1 MPVLDFAD
9 EATGK
14 TISVLVTLSEPDS
27 ARHAQV
33 VDGVTY
39 KRVYSAP
46 RAAVDNQK
54 GSLAQQDFNRVT
66 QNKNLKVGDMWNIAR
81 EMSQDRA
88 DKNGGYD
95 PVKEK
100 FYEKHLKEFGKP
112 HKDVIDR
119 NVKEKTAKVMEA
131 MGIKISD

>member
-1 MPVLDFAD
+1 MPVFDFAD

-14 TISVLVTLSEPDS
+14 TISVLVTLAEPDS
-27 ARHAQV
+27 ARHTQV
-33 VDGVTY
+33 VDGTTY

-46 RAAVDNQK
+46 LAAVDTQK
-54 GSLAQQDFNRVT
+54 GALTQNDFNRVT
-66 QNKNLKVGDMWNIAR
+66 TNKNLKVGDMWNIAQ

-95 PVKEK
+95 PVREK
-100 FYEKHLKEFGKP
+100 FYEKHQKEFGKP
-112 HKDVIDR
+112 HKDAIDR
-119 NVKEKTAKVMEA
+119 NVREKTAKVMAA

>member
-1 MPVLDFAD
+1 MPVYSFAS
-9 EATGK
+9 EEGK
-14 TISVLVTLSEPDS
+14 EISVLVRLDEPNE
-27 ARHAQV
+27 ARQV
-33 VDGVTY
+33 QIVDGVTY

-46 RAAVDNQK
+46 RAAVDTQK
-54 GSLAQQDFNRVT
+54 GSLSQEDFNRVT
-66 QNKNLKVGDMWNIAR
+66 QNKNLKVGDFWEISK

-100 FYEKHLKEFGKP
+100 FYERHLKEYGKP

-119 NVKEKTAKVMEA
+119 NVREKTAKVMEH
-131 MGIKISD
+131 MGIKITD

>member
-1 MPVLDFAD
+1 MPVYSFVSDS
-9 EATGK
+9 GK
-14 TISVLVTLSEPDS
+14 EISVLVTLSEPDS

-46 RAAVDNQK
+46 LAAVDTQK

-66 QNKNLKVGDMWNIAR
+66 QNKNLKVGDMWSIAQ

-95 PVKEK
+95 PVREK
-100 FYEKHLKEFGKP
+100 MYEKHLKEYGKP

-119 NVKEKTAKVMEA
+119 NVKEKTAKVMAA
-131 MGIKISD
+131 MGITISD

>member
-1 MPVLDFAD
+1 MPVYNFASA
-9 EATGK
+9 EGK
-14 TISVLVTLSEPDS
+14 EISVLVTLAEPDS

-46 RAAVDNQK
+46 LAAVDTQK
-54 GSLAQQDFNRVT
+54 GSLSQEDFNRVT
-66 QNKNLKVGDMWNIAR
+66 QNKNLKVGDFWNISQ

-88 DKNGGYD
+88 DRNGGYD

-100 FYEKHLKEFGKP
+100 MYERHLKEYGKP

-119 NVKEKTAKVMEA
+119 NVREKTAKVMA
-131 MGIKISD
+131 HMGIKIHD

>member
-1 MPVLDFAD
+1 MPVYSFASED
-9 EATGK
+9 GK
-14 TISVLVTLSEPDS
+14 EISVLVRLDEPNE
-27 ARHAQV
+27 ARQTQV

-46 RAAVDNQK
+46 LAAADTQK

-66 QNKNLKVGDMWNIAR
+66 QNKNLKVGDMWSIAQ

-95 PVKEK
+95 PVREK
-100 FYEKHLKEFGKP
+100 MYEKHLKEYGKP

-119 NVKEKTAKVMEA
+119 NVREKTAKVMAA
-131 MGIKISD
+131 MGITISD

>member
-1 MPVLDFAD
+1 MPVYNFASS
-9 EATGK
+9 EGK
-14 TISVLVTLSEPDS
+14 EISVLVTLAEPDS
-27 ARHAQV
+27 ARHTQV

-46 RAAVDNQK
+46 LAAVDTVK
-54 GSLAQQDFNRVT
+54 GSLEQRDFNRVT
-66 QNKNLKVGDMWNIAR
+66 QNKNLKVGDMWNIAQ

-100 FYEKHLKEFGKP
+100 FYERHLKEYGKP

-119 NVKEKTAKVMEA
+119 NVREKTAKVMA
-131 MGIKISD
+131 QMGIKIQD